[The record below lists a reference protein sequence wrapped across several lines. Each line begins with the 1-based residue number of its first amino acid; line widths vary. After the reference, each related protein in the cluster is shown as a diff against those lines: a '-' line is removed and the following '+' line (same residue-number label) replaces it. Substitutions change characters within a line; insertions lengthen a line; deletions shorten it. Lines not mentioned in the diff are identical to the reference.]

1 MSILRKRDKTLILGS
16 LTLDVILRVKKLPQ
30 RMQDMNVDSQTYA
43 CGGCAYNVYQAMK
56 YCNSDAV
63 MAAVVGTGIYGDEIK
78 RQLKQDR
85 TMMLFAGD
93 EANGCCYCLVEE
105 DGERTFLSLH
115 GAEYLY
121 PLKEL
126 QTMDLSSFRYVYVC
140 GIDLEEKK
148 NEAVLNLIDQYPDM
162 KLFFAPGPRLLQ
174 LDRKLWKK
182 MMSRHPVL
190 HLNEKEAKAV
200 TAASDV
206 KAALQELYRQSQTL
220 VIVTMGAEGCMAYDG
235 SCFVCERAVPCD
247 IIDTIG
253 AGDAH
258 AGACLHALE
267 QGMDLKQ
274 MLQQAAG
281 IASRALHMHGSLK
294 AK

>member
-1 MSILRKRDKTLILGS
+1 MQGTRMIAKKTEIAPW
-16 LTLDVILRVKKLPQ
+16 LPSFF
-30 RMQDMNVDSQTYA
+30 RFI
-43 CGGCAYNVYQAMK
+43 QAP
-56 YCNSDAV
+56 SV
-63 MAAVVGTGIYGDEIK
+63 
-78 RQLKQDR
+78 
-85 TMMLFAGD
+85 D
-93 EANGCCYCLVEE
+93 EARDLIHSAL
-105 DGERTFLSLH
+105 DLFDILH
-115 GAEYLY
+115 
-121 PLKEL
+121 
-126 QTMDLSSFRYVYVC
+126 DLAAALH
-140 GIDLEEKK
+140 I
-148 NEAVLNLIDQYPDM
+148 
-162 KLFFAPGPRLLQ
+162 
-174 LDRKLWKK
+174 
-182 MMSRHPVL
+182 VL
-190 HLNEKEAKAV
+190 HRRNVAHELRRVADGLGDGDLVMERDGLEREDQPDGQR
-200 TAASDV
+200 DV
-206 KAALQELYRQSQTL
+206 KAALQELYRQSQAL

>member
-1 MSILRKRDKTLILGS
+1 MSILHKRGKTLILGS

-30 RMQDMNVDSQTYA
+30 RMQDVNVDSQTYT
-43 CGGCAYNVYQAMK
+43 CGGCSYNVYQAMK

-63 MAAVVGTGIYGDEIK
+63 MAAVVGTGIYGNEIK

-115 GAEYLY
+115 GAEYVY

-126 QTMDLSSFRYVYVC
+126 QMMDLSSFRYIYVC

-148 NEAVLNLIDQYPDM
+148 NEAVLELIDRYPDM

-174 LDRKLWKK
+174 LDRELWKK
-182 MMSRHPVL
+182 VMSRHPVL
-190 HLNEKEAKAV
+190 HLNEKEAKAITV
-200 TAASDV
+200 ASDV
-206 KAALQELYRQSQTL
+206 KAALQELYRQSRAL
-220 VIVTMGAEGCMAYDG
+220 VIVTMGVGGCMAYDG
-235 SCFVCERAVPCD
+235 SCFVYETAVPCEVK
-247 IIDTIG
+247 DTIG

-258 AGACLHALE
+258 AGACLYALE
-267 QGMDLKQ
+267 RGMDVRQ
-274 MLQQAAG
+274 MLQQAAC
-281 IASRALHMHGSLK
+281 IASKALCMHGSLK

>member
-1 MSILRKRDKTLILGS
+1 M
-16 LTLDVILRVKKLPQ
+16 
-30 RMQDMNVDSQTYA
+30 
-43 CGGCAYNVYQAMK
+43 
-56 YCNSDAV
+56 
-63 MAAVVGTGIYGDEIK
+63 
-78 RQLKQDR
+78 
-85 TMMLFAGD
+85 
-93 EANGCCYCLVEE
+93 
-105 DGERTFLSLH
+105 
-115 GAEYLY
+115 
-121 PLKEL
+121 
-126 QTMDLSSFRYVYVC
+126 
-140 GIDLEEKK
+140 
-148 NEAVLNLIDQYPDM
+148 
-162 KLFFAPGPRLLQ
+162 Q
-174 LDRKLWKK
+174 LDRELWKK

-206 KAALQELYRQSQTL
+206 KAALQELYRQSQAL